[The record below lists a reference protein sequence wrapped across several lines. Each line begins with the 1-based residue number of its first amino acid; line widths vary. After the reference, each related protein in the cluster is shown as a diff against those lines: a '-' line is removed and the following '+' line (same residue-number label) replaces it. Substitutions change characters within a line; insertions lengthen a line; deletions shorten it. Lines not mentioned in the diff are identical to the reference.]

1 MSVRFGVLGPLLV
14 LDGATEVTPG
24 PAKHRAL
31 LVALLMNAG
40 RTVTHDR
47 LVAAVWGAEPP
58 ASAEAVLRVYVSAL
72 RKIVEGIRT
81 VPGGYLLAVDPD
93 EVDAHRFERLVA
105 QARRARDAGRARA
118 AAEMLGQALGLWRG
132 RALDGID
139 GELRR
144 AHAVPLEEL
153 RLAALEE
160 RVALDLE
167 LGRGAEVIGE
177 LRALVSAYP
186 LRERAWAQLMLALI
200 QAGRRSEA
208 LAAYEEA
215 RGTLVAELG
224 LEPGPELREAHERA
238 LAEESPRRVPNET
251 PPDIADF
258 TGRQAALGW
267 IRAALPAPDAAPV
280 HLVLYGP
287 AGAGKS
293 ALAIHAARGL
303 DLPDGRLHASLR
315 DRTPGA
321 VLEDLLRSLG
331 CPDGAVPA
339 SLDERVRLYRSLVAD
354 RRVLVVLDDAT
365 SEAQV
370 RPLLPTGAGSLTLV
384 TSRSPLFGL
393 EAARAYPLDVLE
405 AEETVAM
412 LARIVGAG
420 RVAAEPGQALRI
432 VRLCGALPL
441 ALRIA
446 GSRLARRRGWTLE
459 HLADRLG
466 DERSRLD
473 ELSAGDLAVRS
484 SLALGYRALSGD
496 ERLLLRRLGALSSPD
511 FAPWIAA
518 ALVGPEGGRI
528 MESLA
533 EAGLL
538 QERGLDRYGWHDLTR
553 LYAAERLAEEEGP
566 AAAVLA
572 GAAGEI
578 LDRARRARELM
589 LPAEPGSGLT
599 LSHTVERDLATARL
613 AESAR
618 WLAAERSFMVATVA
632 DLHRA
637 RLDEAA
643 WRLAFYLTPL
653 FELGAYHDDWRTT
666 AALGLDA
673 ARRAGHRHGEALLLR
688 SLADLHRAE
697 GRLEEAAE
705 ALRAA
710 LPLTEQGE
718 VARTTFRLGLVY
730 RAQDRLPDAERC
742 FTECLA
748 AFGADPRGAADPRR
762 VDLRGADPRRADL
775 RAADLKGADLRGA
788 DPRGAADALRALGEL
803 RGDGE
808 LSRRALE
815 LYRQLGDPR
824 GEAATLLDLAALSL
838 AGRRTKEARQLAERA
853 AGLSRRLGDV
863 LPAAAAALLLA
874 QVARAEG
881 RPEAARTAA
890 GEALAAFESH
900 GDRRGRARA
909 MLAIAAASLD
919 LDEIDGAI
927 DAVAGTMGEFD
938 ALGDRRGLAE
948 AQELAREARRRRG
961 LR

>member
-1 MSVRFGVLGPLLV
+1 MSARFGVLGPLRV
-14 LDGATEVTPG
+14 LDGGGAEVTPG

-31 LVALLMNAG
+31 LVALLMSAG
-40 RTVTHDR
+40 QTVTHDR
-47 LVAAVWGAEPP
+47 LVTAVWGAEPP

-72 RKIVEGIRT
+72 RKTVEGIRT
-81 VPGGYLLAVDPD
+81 VPGGYLLAVDPE
-93 EVDAHRFERLVA
+93 EVDALRFERMVA
-105 QARRARDAGRARA
+105 HARRARAAGRAIEA
-118 AAEMLGQALGLWRG
+118 VDALAQALGLWRG
-132 RALDGID
+132 RALDGIE

-160 RVALDLE
+160 RVELDLE
-167 LGRGAEVIGE
+167 LGRGAELIGE
-177 LRALVSAYP
+177 LRALVAAYP
-186 LRERAWAQLMLALI
+186 LRERAWAQLMHALT
-200 QAGRRSEA
+200 QAGRRSDA
-208 LAAYEEA
+208 LAAYQEA

-224 LEPGPELREAHERA
+224 LEPGPELREAHERV
-238 LAEESPRRVPNET
+238 LAEELGRSVPNET

-258 TGRQAALGW
+258 TGRQAVLDW
-267 IRAALPAPDAAPV
+267 IESALPAPGAAPV

-293 ALAIHAARGL
+293 ALAVHAAARL

-315 DRTPGA
+315 DRAPGA

-331 CPDGAVPA
+331 CPDGAVPS
-339 SLDERVRLYRSLVAD
+339 SLDERVRLYRSLVAG
-354 RRVLVVLDDAT
+354 RRLLVVLDDAT

-370 RPLLPTGAGSLTLV
+370 RPLLPTGAGCLTLV

-405 AEETVAM
+405 AGEAVAM
-412 LARIVGAG
+412 LARIIGAD
-420 RVAAEPGQALRI
+420 RVAAEPDQAHRI

-466 DERSRLD
+466 DERGRLD

-511 FAPWIAA
+511 FAPWIAV
-518 ALVGPEGGRI
+518 ALVGRDGGRG

-533 EAGLL
+533 EGGLL

-566 AAAVLA
+566 ASAVLA

-618 WLAAERSFMVATVA
+618 WLAAERSFMVAAVG

-666 AALGLDA
+666 AALGLES

-710 LPLTEQGE
+710 LPLTERGE
-718 VARTTFRLGLVY
+718 VARTTLRLGLVY
-730 RAQDRLPDAERC
+730 RAQDRLSDAERC

-748 AFGADPRGAADPRR
+748 AFGSGQ
-762 VDLRGADPRRADL
+762 G
-775 RAADLKGADLRGA
+775 GGA
-788 DPRGAADALRALGEL
+788 DPRGSADALRALGEL
-803 RGDGE
+803 RADEE
-808 LSRRALE
+808 LSRRALD

-824 GEAATLLDLAALSL
+824 GEAATLLDLAALCL
-838 AGRRTKEARQLAERA
+838 AGRRTKEARELAERA
-853 AGLSRRLGDV
+853 AGLSRRLGDR
-863 LPAAAAALLLA
+863 LPAASASLLLA
-874 QVARAEG
+874 GTARAEG
-881 RPEAARTAA
+881 RPEAARAA
-890 GEALAAFESH
+890 ATEALAAFESH
-900 GDRRGRARA
+900 GDRRGTARA
-909 MLAIAAASLD
+909 KLAIAAAALD
-919 LDEIDGAI
+919 LDEIDGAV
-927 DAVAGTMGEFD
+927 DALACIMGEFD
-938 ALGDRRGLAE
+938 ALGDRRGLVE

>member
-1 MSVRFGVLGPLLV
+1 MSARFGVLGPLLV
-14 LDGATEVTPG
+14 LDGAGAEVTPG

-31 LVALLMNAG
+31 LVALLMSAG
-40 RTVTHDR
+40 HPVTHDR
-47 LVAAVWGAEPP
+47 LVATVWGAEPP

-81 VPGGYLLAVDPD
+81 VPGGYLLAVDAE
-93 EVDAHRFERLVA
+93 EVDALRFERMVA
-105 QARRARDAGRARA
+105 NARRARAAGRVVEAADALAR
-118 AAEMLGQALGLWRG
+118 ALGLWRG
-132 RALDGID
+132 RALDGIE

-160 RVALDLE
+160 RVELDLE
-167 LGRGAEVIGE
+167 LGRGAELIGE
-177 LRALVSAYP
+177 LRALVAAYP
-186 LRERAWAQLMLALI
+186 LRERAWAQLMHALT
-200 QAGRRSEA
+200 QAGRRSDA
-208 LAAYEEA
+208 LTAYQEA

-224 LEPGPELREAHERA
+224 LEPGAELREAHERV
-238 LAEESPRRVPNET
+238 LAQELGRSVPNET

-258 TGRQAALGW
+258 TGRQAVLDW
-267 IRAALPAPDAAPV
+267 IEAALPAPGAAPV

-293 ALAIHAARGL
+293 ALAVHAAARL

-315 DRTPGA
+315 DRAPGA

-331 CPDGAVPA
+331 CPDGAVPS
-339 SLDERVRLYRSLVAD
+339 SLDERVRLYRSLVAG
-354 RRVLVVLDDAT
+354 RRLLVVLDDAT

-370 RPLLPTGAGSLTLV
+370 RPLLPTGAGCLTLV

-405 AEETVAM
+405 AGEAVAM
-412 LARIVGAG
+412 LARIVGAD
-420 RVAAEPGQALRI
+420 RVAAEPDQAHRI

-466 DERSRLD
+466 DERGRLD

-484 SLALGYRALSGD
+484 SLALGYRALSED
-496 ERLLLRRLGALSSPD
+496 ERLLLRRLGALSCPD

-518 ALVGPEGGRI
+518 ALVGRDGGRV

-566 AAAVLA
+566 ASAVLA

-618 WLAAERSFMVATVA
+618 WLAAERSFMVAAVA

-666 AALGLDA
+666 AALGLES

-697 GRLEEAAE
+697 GRLEEAAG

-710 LPLTEQGE
+710 LPLTERGE
-718 VARTTFRLGLVY
+718 VARTTLRLGLVY
-730 RAQDRLPDAERC
+730 RAQDRLGDAERC
-742 FTECLA
+742 FIECLA
-748 AFGADPRGAADPRR
+748 AFGSGQGGGGDPRGS
-762 VDLRGADPRRADL
+762 
-775 RAADLKGADLRGA
+775 
-788 DPRGAADALRALGEL
+788 ADALRALGEL
-803 RGDGE
+803 RADEE

-824 GEAATLLDLAALSL
+824 GEAATLLDLAGLCL
-838 AGRRTKEARQLAERA
+838 AVRRTKEARELAERA
-853 AGLSRRLGDV
+853 AGLSRRLGDR
-863 LPAAAAALLLA
+863 LPAASASLLLA
-874 QVARAEG
+874 GTARAEG
-881 RPEAARTAA
+881 RPEAARAA
-890 GEALAAFESH
+890 TTEALAAFEAH
-900 GDRRGRARA
+900 GDRRGMAKAR
-909 MLAIAAASLD
+909 LAIAAAALD
-919 LDEIDGAI
+919 LDEIDGAV
-927 DAVAGTMGEFD
+927 DALACIMGEFD
-938 ALGDRRGLAE
+938 ALGDRRGLVE